1 MILNSKNVFEQ
12 IPENIRRFRFVDD
25 LLAVRKNNSGQV
37 DLYIKDVNKKSH
49 VHFYDDNGKSGLVFT
64 KENRRGKHDEH
75 TPIPDPIKFLD
86 VIREFIIF
94 TWNRAERMD
103 IDNHMFTGTKLIL
116 YSLPELTLDKI
127 RDRQAYFKQEFTVE
141 ELLFEKID
149 LHETKFG
156 VILNRKGRETHLV
169 FVRNGEIYSL
179 AIKELNNMEKV
190 FKKDPRVKA
199 FSKSMT

>member
-1 MILNSKNVFEQ
+1 MILNSKNIFDQ
-12 IPENIRRFRFVDD
+12 IPENIRRIRFDDD
-25 LLAVRKNNSGQV
+25 LLAVRKTDSGQV

-75 TPIPDPIKFLD
+75 TSIHDPIKFLD
-86 VIREFIIF
+86 IIREFIIF
-94 TWNRAERMD
+94 AWNKVERMD
-103 IDNHMFTGTKLIL
+103 IDNHVFAGTKVIL

-141 ELLFEKID
+141 ESSFEKID
-149 LHETKFG
+149 VHETKFG
-156 VILNRKGRETHLV
+156 VLLDRKGRETHLV

-179 AIKELNNMEKV
+179 AMKELNNMEKV

-199 FSKSMT
+199 FTKSMV